1 LIPHRFPCSFLGQL
15 RIRARSAEPD
25 FVAVTAEATMKFSVS
40 AGFDRVRE
48 YGIMKKRNHTENVCM
63 ERPSR
68 CAR

>member
-1 LIPHRFPCSFLGQL
+1 
-15 RIRARSAEPD
+15 
-25 FVAVTAEATMKFSVS
+25 MKFSVS